1 MKLKTF
7 KQLNA
12 ERAAR
17 RARPSKKIKLK
28 KLMHKLK
35 DEDPDAWLRRQASSS
50 QAGGPSHKES
60 GSKHALEKPQIIF
73 RTILEFEKD
82 E

>member
-12 ERAAR
+12 ERAGW
-17 RARPSKKIKLK
+17 RAWRANLSPGKKKKKSKS
-28 KLMHKLK
+28 
-35 DEDPDAWLRRQASSS
+35 SSS